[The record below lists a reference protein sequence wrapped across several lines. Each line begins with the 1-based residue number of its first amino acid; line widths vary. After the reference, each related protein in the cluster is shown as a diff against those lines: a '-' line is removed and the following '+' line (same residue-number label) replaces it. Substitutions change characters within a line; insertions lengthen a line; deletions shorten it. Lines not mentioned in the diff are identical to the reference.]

1 VPRHQ
6 EENRGPPIEAERLAC
21 VCGDCGDAE
30 HKDSQLI
37 MFLPERDAPF
47 PAGYAFDCPVL
58 MTHRPAAQLLR
69 QADAMLGAHVVV

>member
-21 VCGDCGDAE
+21 VCGDCGDAG

-47 PAGYAFDCPVL
+47 PAGYAFD
-58 MTHRPAAQLLR
+58 RF
-69 QADAMLGAHVVV
+69 